1 MTTLLFR
8 GVGASPGEARGPV
21 VLTSEA
27 AVARAAEGPVLFRAD
42 VHQED
47 MPGLRAASAV
57 VTTHGGVTGDGAIV
71 ARALGKP
78 CIASASGV
86 RVDYGA
92 RTITVR
98 GAGGA
103 ETVLREGDFVT
114 VDGATGEVF
123 SSG

>member
-1 MTTLLFR
+1 MPVLFR
-8 GVGASPGEARGPV
+8 GVGASPGKARGPI

-42 VHQED
+42 VHHED
-47 MPGLRAASAV
+47 MPGLRAAAAV

-86 RVDYGA
+86 RVDYMS
-92 RTITVR
+92 RTVTVQR
-98 GAGGA
+98 PG
-103 ETVLREGDFVT
+103 EPDRTLREGDVVT
-114 VDGATGEVF
+114 VDGATGEV
-123 SSG
+123 SVD